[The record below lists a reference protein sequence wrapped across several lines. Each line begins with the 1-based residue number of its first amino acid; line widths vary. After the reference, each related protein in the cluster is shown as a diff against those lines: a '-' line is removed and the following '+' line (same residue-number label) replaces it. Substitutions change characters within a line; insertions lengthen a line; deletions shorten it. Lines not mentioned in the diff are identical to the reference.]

1 MLDGPVIHIMS
12 FPVVVRQHP
21 YLSRRPIIYDN
32 QTRLLPPVQ
41 IAHLVD
47 KWNRVMNLV
56 DQTTMATFL
65 TNTPQWNDTSDK
77 SNKD

>member
-1 MLDGPVIHIMS
+1 MS

-21 YLSRRPIIYDN
+21 YLSRRRIIDDN

-47 KWNRVMNLV
+47 KWNCVMNLA
-56 DQTTMATFL
+56 DQTTMPAFL
-65 TNTPQWNDTSDK
+65 ANTLQWNDTTDNSDK
-77 SNKD
+77 D